1 MASKSGRMKANEP
14 ERKIGDG
21 LIVEN
26 VLGLLVHEVGHN
38 ARLVGLDVGERV
50 FHDSRNMHRTILIL
64 YSTHHRDWGPCQLH
78 KFYIPIALQGIIEAV
93 DGCLFKEIGN
103 NKHKATTK

>member
-1 MASKSGRMKANEP
+1 MASKSGRMKVDEP
-14 ERKIGDG
+14 ERKIRVS

-38 ARLVGLDVGERV
+38 ASLVGLDVGERV

-64 YSTHHRDWGPCQLH
+64 YSTHHR
-78 KFYIPIALQGIIEAV
+78 E
-93 DGCLFKEIGN
+93 
-103 NKHKATTK
+103 